1 MAKSNQPRA
10 CLTAKIRAENG
21 RAARSGTALANID
34 NPKSAGSIPAR
45 GTWGGARNSASRT
58 SQNLTLSQCQEL
70 IDAAGHAER
79 LGLPFNRHWTVHYE
93 KAGIAE
99 ADAVRFVG
107 RLLKLL
113 GDFARGRNAPKA
125 AIWVREG
132 GPSKGGHVHIL
143 LHLPARVS
151 LKGRTRRWVRLAG
164 GVCVAGAS
172 FVRSVAGNL
181 IAAEKGGEH
190 YAHNLRVVREYLLKG
205 ASREACEAL
214 SLERGPIDQGQIV
227 GKRCGTTQ
235 NIGQGQRAKGRGFET
250 DF

>member
-1 MAKSNQPRA
+1 MRHFDQPQAPLRA
-10 CLTAKIRAENG
+10 SQTLGNRPFVG
-21 RAARSGTALANID
+21 SGTALAIID
-34 NPKSAGSIPAR
+34 TPKSAGSIPAK

-70 IDAAGHAER
+70 IDAADHAER

-93 KAGIAE
+93 KAGIPE

-125 AIWVREG
+125 SIWVREG

-164 GVCVAGAS
+164 GVCVAGVS

-181 IAAEKGGEH
+181 ITAENGGEH

-214 SLERGPIDQGQIV
+214 SLERGPIDQGLIV

-235 NIGQGQRAKGRGFET
+235 NIGQGERQKGAT
-250 DF
+250 